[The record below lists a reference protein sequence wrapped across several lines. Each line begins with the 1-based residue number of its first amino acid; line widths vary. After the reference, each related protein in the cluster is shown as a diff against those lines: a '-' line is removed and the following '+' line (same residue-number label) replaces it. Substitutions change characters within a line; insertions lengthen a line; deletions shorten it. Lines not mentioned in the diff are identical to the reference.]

1 MRKSRV
7 AALLLCLVLVLGACG
22 TNTAGQTETAT
33 AEQLTE
39 TAGAD
44 GQSGIY
50 VPGTYTASAQG
61 KNGLVTLSVT
71 FSADAIESIDIVEH
85 QETEGVSDGA
95 FDTVPAAIVQNQ
107 SLGVDVFA
115 TATVTSNAILEAVA
129 DCVTQAG
136 GDAEALKTVPVEVGE
151 KADVLTDSETD
162 VLVIGGGGAGM
173 AAALSAAE
181 NGAKVILIEKQASLG
196 GTTILSSGSFN
207 HVDPD
212 ENAEKEMTDSRAET
226 IEAYLSAEPM
236 NEEHAALQAAL
247 QEQWDAYQESGSTA
261 YFNTPES
268 AAMELFLYGSG
279 EGNAELIL
287 NFTRNAND
295 TYHWAAE
302 VGGVNWE
309 DKGGARIINGIEAAC
324 LTLGVEIYTNTRATE
339 LLMEDGQIVGAVA
352 TNANGESVTIQ
363 TSKGVVLATGGF
375 SANAEMR
382 SYYNTVWEELD
393 ESLVPY
399 GSAGSTGDGIVMAEA
414 VGANLVDMG
423 FITLKCESATGQDIA
438 HGPNCYSSSIYV
450 NQNGERFIAEE
461 VQATDE
467 IGLIKTVLAQP
478 GQVYYMITDFAEAE
492 SRGYTLD
499 DLAAMVEGGYAY
511 SGETVAE
518 LAEAIGADPDTLEA
532 TVASF
537 NESVDTGEDEF
548 GRELW
553 VNKIETGPYYA
564 VPFIPY
570 VHSTLGGVQINT
582 SAQVLDTEGN
592 VIPGLFAAGE
602 VTGDIHG
609 RERMG
614 GNTIAEAVTYGRIA
628 GASAAAN

>member
-1 MRKSRV
+1 MKKFRM
-7 AALLLCLVLVLGACG
+7 AAWLLCFALILGACG
-22 TNTAGQTETAT
+22 ANTSGQSETAAT
-33 AEQLTE
+33 EPVSE
-39 TAGAD
+39 TAGAEQT
-44 GQSGIY
+44 GTY
-50 VPGTYTASAQG
+50 TPGTYTASAQG
-61 KNGLVTLSVT
+61 KNGAVTVSVT
-71 FSADAIESIDIVEH
+71 FSAEAIETIDIVEH
-85 QETEGVSDGA
+85 QETAGISDGA
-95 FDTVPAAIVQNQ
+95 FDTIPAAIIENQ
-107 SLGVDVFA
+107 SLGVDVYS
-115 TATVTSNAILEAVA
+115 TATYTSNAILEAVA

-136 GDAEALKTVPVEVGE
+136 GDAEALKAVPVEASEVAG
-151 KADVLTDSETD
+151 ALQDSETD

-181 NGAKVILIEKQASLG
+181 NGARVILIEKQASLG
-196 GTTILSSGSFN
+196 GSTILSSGSFN

-212 ENAEKEMTDSRAET
+212 QNAEKEMTESRAEA

-247 QEQWDAYQESGSTA
+247 QEAWDEYQASGSTA
-261 YFNTPES
+261 YFNTPECM
-268 AAMELFLYGSG
+268 AIDLFLYGSG

-287 NFTRNAND
+287 NFTRNATD
-295 TYHWAAE
+295 TYLWAAE
-302 VGGVNWE
+302 VGGVDWNAQ
-309 DKGGARIINGIEAAC
+309 GGARIINGIEATC
-324 LTLGVEIYTNTRATE
+324 LGMGVEIYTDTRATE
-339 LLMEDGQIVGAVA
+339 LLMEDGVIVGAVA
-352 TNANGESVTIQ
+352 TNANGESVTIK

-382 SYYNTVWEELD
+382 TEYNTVWEELD
-393 ESLVPY
+393 ESLVAY
-399 GSAGSTGDGIVMAEA
+399 GSAGSTGDGVIMAQA

-450 NQNGERFIAEE
+450 NQNGQRFVAEE
-461 VQATDE
+461 TQATDE
-467 IGLIKTVLAQP
+467 IGLIKAVLDQP
-478 GQVYYMITDFAEAE
+478 GQIYYMITDFAEAE
-492 SRGYTLD
+492 SRGYTLE
-499 DLAAMVEGGYAY
+499 DLAEMVDNGYAY

-518 LAEAIGADPDTLEA
+518 LAEAIGADPATLEA

-537 NESVDTGEDEF
+537 NESVDSGEDEF

-582 SAQVLDTEGN
+582 SAQVLDTDGN

-609 RERMG
+609 KERMG